1 MGLFS
6 ELLPFLPASR
16 QHRLR
21 FILEYRF
28 PPEALVSLRQE
39 HPDWSEAKIGDAF
52 RSLRQFLCLPLLS
65 SGKARR
71 PRSRIEMPSFVAD
84 EAWHAFLRSPRA
96 YSKFCRTAYGF
107 ELSHIPDPSASPR
120 ILRAGDRIKP
130 SVAETWRRSEAGS
143 RELPARSRPDR
154 IRSAALLRRR
164 LLEGRLDLDRWRAR
178 GFALPRRA
186 PRGFLRGLRLQ
197 RLRRLLRILFLFLRR
212 MLLGEC
218 LRRQLLQRR
227 RQLLRRRMRRLSR
240 SPRLRAFLAKRFSRG

>member
-130 SVAETWRRSEAGS
+130 SVAETWRRCEAGS
-143 RELPARSRPDR
+143 RELPALFGPIGSVPLLFSVDAFWKDGWIWTDGALEDLHSLAERREDS
-154 IRSAALLRRR
+154 SAASASS
-164 LLEGRLDLDRWRAR
+164 GS
-178 GFALPRRA
+178 GGSCGSFSSSS
-186 PRGFLRGLRLQ
+186 
-197 RLRRLLRILFLFLRR
+197 
-212 MLLGEC
+212 GEC
-218 LRRQLLQRR
+218 
-227 RQLLRRRMRRLSR
+227 S
-240 SPRLRAFLAKRFSRG
+240 SGNACGGSSCSGGGSSCGGGCGG